1 MLFENTIVG
10 PIHSRRLGQSL
21 GVNLLP
27 LRHKHCSYDCVY
39 CECGWNSESEHAAM
53 QFAQPDEIA
62 QLLEQR
68 LQQLSAEGAHIDS
81 FTFAGNGEPTMYP
94 HFAEVAAEVVRLRNR
109 YYPEAVT
116 TLLTNATQLVRP
128 EIFAAVQQLDNPVL
142 KLDAGTERMCHLIN
156 RGNELGCTWQQLIDN
171 LTRFGSK
178 GIIQT
183 LLFEGQ
189 HAGERISNIEEIEFA
204 AYVKLVKNIRPR
216 YVMLYSLDR
225 ATPEKAL
232 RKLSVEKL
240 QHYADKL
247 QSEGIETKVYG

>member
-39 CECGWNSESEHAAM
+39 CECGWKSESEHAAK

-68 LQQLSAEGAHIDS
+68 LQQLSAEEAHIDS

-94 HFAEVAAEVVRLRNR
+94 HFAEVASEVVRLRNR

-189 HAGERISNIEEIEFA
+189 HAGERISNIEESEFA

-232 RKLSVEKL
+232 RKLSVEEL

-247 QSEGIETKVYG
+247 QREGIETKVYG